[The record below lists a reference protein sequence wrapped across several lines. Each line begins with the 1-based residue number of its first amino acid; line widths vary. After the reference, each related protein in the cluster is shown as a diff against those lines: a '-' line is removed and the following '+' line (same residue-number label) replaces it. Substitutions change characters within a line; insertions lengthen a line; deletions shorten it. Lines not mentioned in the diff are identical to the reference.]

1 MRHIEDSFAGQ
12 KNFRLHYQGWLPDNE
27 PRAVLLVVHG
37 LAEHSG
43 RYRNIAD
50 YFVPRGYAVYGLDHQ
65 GHGESKGK
73 RGYIERFSHFVD
85 DLATF
90 LRLVRRKHP
99 ATRVFL
105 VGHSVG
111 GTIATTY
118 AIRHQN
124 DIDGLILSGATLKP
138 GASISAGVIIVARIL
153 SLFLPKMGLEAIDA
167 SAISQNKAVVDAYI
181 NDPLVYRGKISA
193 RLGGELLK
201 AMQTLS
207 SQMPEIHLPILI
219 MYGTA
224 DRLSEPSGSQ
234 MLYERVSSKDKTLIP
249 YEGFHHE
256 IFNEPER
263 ELVFADMEAWLAAR
277 M

>member
-167 SAISQNKAVVDAYI
+167 SAISQDKAVVDAYI